1 MKNRIMEEAPLVRL
15 AVCLMVGIAVGEYVC
30 WPWLLLLVGSVVA
43 VLLAWRWPLVQS
55 VAIAVSFVV
64 LGGLLVER
72 QERSLR
78 VVWPEGEVCY
88 EAVVT
93 SEPVE
98 KPKTMSVDLLLTGS
112 GRRLKGYL
120 YKDGRSRRLRVG
132 DGLRIQSRIRENSS
146 WRIGTF
152 DYRRYLEVHGFTGST
167 FVSSR
172 KWQRAQVSL
181 AGLSRLE
188 RTRLFFL
195 RQRSRLL
202 ERLRTETADAD
213 DAYAVVAAM
222 TLGDKTA
229 LTRDLKEVYS
239 ATGASHVLALSGL
252 HLGIVYTLLSLLL
265 GGRRSLFTIHSIPE
279 QSSPNRSLS
288 LFTII
293 GLWAFVLLVGMPVSV
308 VRSAVMLTAYAL
320 LSLGRRDRMSV
331 NVLAFTAIVLLMV
344 SPLALFDV
352 GFQLSFLSVLSILLW
367 LPLADRVVTP
377 RYRQQHPVVGGL
389 WSMVAVSLAAQMGV
403 APLVAYYFGRLPLLF
418 LLTNMVVLPAAT
430 LTLWLAPLVLAV
442 PSLAYLLLYG
452 VGWVNAVLSWIAAIP
467 WASIGGLHPSVVQV
481 VAWYVV
487 VGALWMLFRITASRG
502 RGW

>member
-1 MKNRIMEEAPLVRL
+1 MKNNLLEEAPLLRL
-15 AVCLMVGIAVGEYVC
+15 AACLMAGIVVGQYVAWPWMWLLVACVAAALLSWRWEQVQSAVIAVC
-30 WPWLLLLVGSVVA
+30 
-43 VLLAWRWPLVQS
+43 
-55 VAIAVSFVV
+55 FVV
-64 LGGLLVER
+64 LGALLIER
-72 QERSLR
+72 QERGQR
-78 VVWPEGEVCY
+78 VAWPEGEVCY

-98 KPKTMSVDLLLTGS
+98 KPKTMAVDLLLTGS

-202 ERLRTETADAD
+202 ERLRVETADAD

-229 LTRDLKEVYS
+229 LTRELKDVYS
-239 ATGASHVLALSGL
+239 VTGASHVLALSGL

-265 GGRRSLFTIHSIPE
+265 GGSRSLFTVHC
-279 QSSPNRSLS
+279 S
-288 LFTII
+288 LFTIA
-293 GLWAFVLLVGMPVSV
+293 GLWAFVLLAGMPVSV
-308 VRSAVMLTAYAL
+308 VRAAVMLTTYAL

-331 NVLAFTAIVLLMV
+331 NTLAFTAIVLLMV

-487 VGALWMLFRITASRG
+487 IGALWMLFRITASRG

>member
-30 WPWLLLLVGSVVA
+30 WPWLLLLVGSVAA

-98 KPKTMSVDLLLTGS
+98 KPKTMAVDLLLTGS

-120 YKDGRSRRLRVG
+120 YKDERSRRLKVG

-279 QSSPNRSLS
+279 QSSPIRSLS

-308 VRSAVMLTAYAL
+308 VRSFTEPDLGLVCNGGPLTIELHDSAFAMPDGVEKVAHLVKFFIERGGHQMQINTINRETL
-320 LSLGRRDRMSV
+320 LDAQAHPERHRHL
-331 NVLAFTAIVLLMV
+331 IV
-344 SPLALFDV
+344 
-352 GFQLSFLSVLSILLW
+352 
-367 LPLADRVVTP
+367 RVW
-377 RYRQQHPVVGGL
+377 G
-389 WSMVAVSLAAQMGV
+389 WSG
-403 APLVAYYFGRLPLLF
+403 YFIELDKEYQNQIIKRVEL
-418 LLTNMVVLPAAT
+418 
-430 LTLWLAPLVLAV
+430 
-442 PSLAYLLLYG
+442 
-452 VGWVNAVLSWIAAIP
+452 
-467 WASIGGLHPSVVQV
+467 
-481 VAWYVV
+481 
-487 VGALWMLFRITASRG
+487 R
-502 RGW
+502 